1 MNEIRRATIAL
12 ADVVRRLMDAFNARG
27 VDGFLA
33 LVTDG
38 THRRRAGRCST
49 IMRMSD
55 STELRYAGL
64 FEVREAKVARAP
76 HSRGPQRRGAVNWE
90 ESER

>member
-1 MNEIRRATIAL
+1 MPSTRAASTGFSL
-12 ADVVRRLMDAFNARG
+12 SSRTARI
-27 VDGFLA
+27 DGA
-33 LVTDG
+33 QV
-38 THRRRAGRCST
+38 AVPT